1 MLPFLTTKRS
11 PSGNVAKAA
20 PLAPQDALKGA
31 QWSTTAGGTQ
41 CPSQR
46 RDPLSL
52 TAYKET
58 MKTTELRSSRWCMA
72 GEWRAV
78 SASWTKRAWD
88 WIQENIFHREDR
100 QAIEPVVRM
109 GGEVSSLWSFH
120 ILSGTWAG
128 WEGAPGTGRG
138 GGGRAVGALRV
149 RTPTLLW
156 ARDWTPDLS
165 IWIIIWPW
173 DLGNGSIKSLFPK
186 RNASK
191 QKIKRNI

>member
-138 GGGRAVGALRV
+138 GGGQGCGCPQGPDTDPALSPRLDS
-149 RTPTLLW
+149 RPFNLNYYMTLRPGEW
-156 ARDWTPDLS
+156 
-165 IWIIIWPW
+165 
-173 DLGNGSIKSLFPK
+173 
-186 RNASK
+186 
-191 QKIKRNI
+191 QHKISFS